1 MGSLEG
7 AQSRHPMAL
16 VALAMSFVT
25 LLLVANIIAVK
36 PLALDG
42 WILPAGVIAYP
53 FTFLV
58 TDTISEIYGRKVATR
73 VVWYGFGLS
82 IAMVV
87 LVYIAKVLP
96 AASFWQGQDD
106 YDTIL
111 GSVPRI
117 VLGSMSAYI
126 VSQHID
132 VVMFHLVR
140 RITTGRHL
148 WLRNNASTIVSQAI
162 DTVLFISIAFAGSVP
177 TAALWNMMATQYV
190 VKVFIAA
197 LDTPLVY
204 ALVGAIRTKNSYD
217 IEATEPAPMR

>member
-1 MGSLEG
+1 MASAET
-7 AQSRHPMAL
+7 AQRSYPMAL
-16 VALAMSFVT
+16 IALAMSFMT

-36 PLALDG
+36 PLALNG

-58 TDTISEIYGRKVATR
+58 TDTISELYGRKVATR

-117 VLGSMSAYI
+117 VLGSLSAYI

-132 VVMFHLVR
+132 VIMFHLVR

-177 TAALWNMMATQYV
+177 TGTLWNMMVTQYV
-190 VKVFIAA
+190 VKVCIAA
-197 LDTPLVY
+197 LDTPVVY
-204 ALVGAIRTKNSYD
+204 ALVRVIRARHIYD
-217 IEATEPAPMR
+217 IEAAEPAMMR